1 MSPQDEESKLMRTV
15 AVRNIER
22 ADAAVVE
29 ALGTLGVAT
38 VHEALGR
45 AGLLKPYIRPIYRH
59 ARIAGSA
66 VTVLAQPGDNWM
78 LHVAIEL
85 CRPGDVLV
93 AACTT
98 DNSDGMFGD
107 LLATSARARG
117 VKGLVIDAGVRDV
130 ATLEDMSFPVWS
142 KAVSAQGTVKN
153 TPGSVNVPI
162 VCAGQAVN
170 PGDVVLADDDGVV
183 VIPRHRA
190 ESVMTAAR
198 TREQNET
205 GKREQLANGI
215 LGLDMYDMRPRL
227 EKAGLVYLD
236 SLDDLND

>member
-1 MSPQDEESKLMRTV
+1 MFPPEGENKVTRTV

-38 VHEALGR
+38 IHEALGR
-45 AGLLKPYIRPIYRH
+45 TGLLKPYMRPIYRR

-66 VTVLAQPGDNWM
+66 VTILAQPGDNWM

-98 DNSDGMFGD
+98 DNTDGMFGD

-130 ATLEDMSFPVWS
+130 AILEDMSFPVWS

-170 PGDVVLADDDGVV
+170 PGDVVVADDDGVV
-183 VIPRHRA
+183 VIPRRRA
-190 ESVMTAAR
+190 ESVISAAR
-198 TREQNET
+198 KREQNEAL
-205 GKREQLANGI
+205 KREKLANGI
-215 LGLDMYDMRPRL
+215 LTLDMYDMRPRL
-227 EKAGLVYLD
+227 EKAGLIYLD
-236 SLDDLND
+236 SLEDLND

>member
-1 MSPQDEESKLMRTV
+1 MRTV

-22 ADAAVVE
+22 ADAAIVE
-29 ALGTLGVAT
+29 VLGTLGVAT
-38 VHEALGR
+38 IHEALGR
-45 AGLLKPYIRPIYRH
+45 SGLLKPYMRPIYRH

-66 VTVLAQPGDNWM
+66 ITILAQPGDNWM

-93 AACTT
+93 VACTT
-98 DNSDGMFGD
+98 DNTDGMFGD

-130 ATLEDMSFPVWS
+130 AILEDMSFPVWS

-162 VCAGQAVN
+162 VCAGQSVN
-170 PGDVVLADDDGVV
+170 PGDVVVADDDGVV

-190 ESVMTAAR
+190 EAAMVAAR
-198 TREQNET
+198 TREQNEA
-205 GKREQLANGI
+205 GKREKLANGI

-227 EKAGLVYLD
+227 EKAGLIYLD
-236 SLDDLND
+236 SLEDLKD